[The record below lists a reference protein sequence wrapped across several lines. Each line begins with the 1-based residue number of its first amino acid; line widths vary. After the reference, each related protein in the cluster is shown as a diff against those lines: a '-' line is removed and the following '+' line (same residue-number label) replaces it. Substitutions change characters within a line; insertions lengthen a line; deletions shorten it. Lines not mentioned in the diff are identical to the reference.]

1 MRRFNFEKYYEQLK
15 NMPEPMMV
23 NELPKVRLNLKGVQE
38 YTKEKGVS
46 AASLSEDE
54 KSLFIET

>member
-1 MRRFNFEKYYEQLK
+1 MRRFYFEKYYEQLK

-23 NELPKVRLNLKGVQE
+23 NELPKVRLNLKGIRE
-38 YTKEKGVS
+38 YAQEKGVLV
-46 AASLSEDE
+46 ASLSENE